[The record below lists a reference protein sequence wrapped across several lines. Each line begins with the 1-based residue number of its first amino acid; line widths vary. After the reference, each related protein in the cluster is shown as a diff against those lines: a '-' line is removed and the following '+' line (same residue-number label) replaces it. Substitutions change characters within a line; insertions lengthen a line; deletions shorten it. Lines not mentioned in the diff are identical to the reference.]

1 MFHTT
6 DGGKSWQ
13 FVVDAGPNVMT
24 QGHSLTNGAVFINN
38 KVGFVTIRDSET
50 PDIWRTE
57 DGGETWE
64 QQKLSD
70 VPEYYTMAYAPG
82 IQGDILCLY
91 VGMEDYSEYGGSKA
105 KYESTDEGRTWE
117 YKGIVMRK

>member
-1 MFHTT
+1 
-6 DGGKSWQ
+6 
-13 FVVDAGPNVMT
+13 MT

-38 KVGFVTIRDSET
+38 QVGFVTIRDSET

-64 QQKLSD
+64 QQELSD
-70 VPEYYTMAYAPG
+70 VPEYYTMAYAPE